1 MQSSPAASLPRVRA
15 LSLGPT
21 LFESLVPGARIWHKV
36 VALVAL
42 VVLIILCAKA
52 RFFLP
57 DSPTPVTMQTFA
69 ILFAGGLMGWRW
81 GAGTVLTYLAI
92 GALGVPVFA
101 TTTSLEFTTPLV
113 AWNSILTGVVGG
125 YLIGFLVASS
135 VAGLLSQ
142 LGFTHRDTLW
152 ANLAGGLL
160 LYVPALIWLS
170 VFDFTWPKE
179 GKLLLDAMYVYLP
192 GDLLKILAVSLVTWG
207 LWSRFANREQR

>member
-15 LSLGPT
+15 LSLGPS
-21 LFESLVPGARIWHKV
+21 LFESLVPGARAWHKIV
-36 VALVAL
+36 ASIALVL
-42 VVLIILCAKA
+42 LIVLCAKA

-81 GAGTVLTYLAI
+81 GTGTVLAYLAI
-92 GALGVPVFA
+92 GAFGAPVFA
-101 TTTSLEFTTPLV
+101 STTSLDFRTPIE
-113 AWNSILTGVVGG
+113 AWNVTLSGAVGG

-170 VFDFTWPKE
+170 VFDFSWPKE
-179 GKLLLDAMYVYLP
+179 GKLLMDAMYVYLP
-192 GDLLKILAVSLVTWG
+192 GDLLKILAASLVTWG
-207 LWSRFANREQR
+207 LWSRFTNREQR